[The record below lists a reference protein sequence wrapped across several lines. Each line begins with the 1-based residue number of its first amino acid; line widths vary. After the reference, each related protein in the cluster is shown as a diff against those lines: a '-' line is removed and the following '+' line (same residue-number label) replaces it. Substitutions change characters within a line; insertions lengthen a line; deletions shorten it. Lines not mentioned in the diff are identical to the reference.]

1 MTLLEDNELDNI
13 ILGQEVLSI
22 AKSVLSERE
31 LDILMDYTLTSITY
45 NELGREYGISGNRI
59 MQIIDKSKRKVFK
72 ALSYVKWVYKNGHYV
87 EVSNSKLFDREFIL
101 GVKSIILCWQEYYLR
116 IRHHFNYVLIWP
128 FSLNRIIGY
137 LIPIDF

>member
-72 ALSYVKWVYKNGHYV
+72 ALSYIKWVYKNGHYV
-87 EVSNSKLFDREFIL
+87 EVSNSKLFDREFIW
-101 GVKSIILCWQEYYLR
+101 VRSIILCWV
-116 IRHHFNYVLIWP
+116 IKVITK
-128 FSLNRIIGY
+128 GY
-137 LIPIDF
+137 

>member
-1 MTLLEDNELDNI
+1 MTLLEDNELDNM

-45 NELGREYGISGNRI
+45 KELGRDYGISGNRI
-59 MQIIDKSKRKVFK
+59 MQIIDKSQRKVFR

-87 EVSNSKLFDREFIL
+87 EISKSRLFDTE
-101 GVKSIILCWQEYYLR
+101 II
-116 IRHHFNYVLIWP
+116 
-128 FSLNRIIGY
+128 
-137 LIPIDF
+137 